1 MKKLHILPHEW
12 VVVCDGRKALILENV
27 GDDRFPNLRCRE
39 EHDHPDPPTHE
50 LGTSGP
56 GRVHQS
62 AGIARS
68 SVESTD
74 LHDQSEQ
81 QFLGWLAHHLDAAV
95 TKGDAKALIIVAP
108 PRALGVLRHA
118 YSPKLRAALKAEID
132 KDYVKT
138 PIHEIEKQL
147 FG

>member
-1 MKKLHILPHEW
+1 MT
-12 VVVCDGRKALILENV
+12 CGLIVPCRLSRPIGGYGDTRV
-27 GDDRFPNLRCRE
+27 GDKE
-39 EHDHPDPPTHE
+39 PP
-50 LGTSGP
+50 LL
-56 GRVHQS
+56 S
-62 AGIARS
+62 AP
-68 SVESTD
+68 
-74 LHDQSEQ
+74 Q
-81 QFLGWLAHHLDAAV
+81 
-95 TKGDAKALIIVAP
+95 GDAKALIIVAP

>member
-1 MKKLHILPHEW
+1 M
-12 VVVCDGRKALILENV
+12 
-27 GDDRFPNLRCRE
+27 
-39 EHDHPDPPTHE
+39 
-50 LGTSGP
+50 
-56 GRVHQS
+56 
-62 AGIARS
+62 
-68 SVESTD
+68 
-74 LHDQSEQ
+74 
-81 QFLGWLAHHLDAAV
+81 